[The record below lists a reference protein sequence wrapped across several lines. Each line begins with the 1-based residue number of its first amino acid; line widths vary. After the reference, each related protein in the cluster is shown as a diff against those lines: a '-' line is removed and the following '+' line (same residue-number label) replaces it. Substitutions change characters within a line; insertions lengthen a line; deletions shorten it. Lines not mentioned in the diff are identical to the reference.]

1 MPVTDDDLRSGAYAL
16 SGALNA
22 MLAADGIDPDIL
34 GVPDQVDSDVIA
46 RSIEIDAEFYMSMN
60 PASLTEEYNEILDA
74 AIATKR
80 ESDPNGYV
88 DSMKN
93 DIESWWVGEASQA
106 FTTQCTKI
114 QNCIDSQFEY
124 TVLAA
129 QAIGMM
135 YAVNAQFR
143 ASCLD
148 LMEKTAQTCRSV
160 TDGLGSPGTAWTEAG
175 IGLFRAAIGALKN
188 ADPSKITSWAVEQIW
203 SQVGSAVSN
212 TTVPGAEAIP
222 VVSGYVE
229 ARERLF
235 AAYEDNLDGVG
246 EWISARRED
255 LAGLTMAIPEPL
267 PSCTDVD
274 SPDFRYELFHIGG
287 DVQGDYGPEV
297 ERERQKYVTE
307 KTKPDGV
314 ITHRLAGER

>member
-1 MPVTDDDLRSGAYAL
+1 MPVSDDDLRSAAYAL
-16 SGALNA
+16 SGAMTA
-22 MLAADGIDPDIL
+22 MLAADGLDPDIL
-34 GVPDQVDSDVIA
+34 GVPDHVDGDVIA
-46 RSIEIDAEFYMSMN
+46 RSLEVDAELYMSMS
-60 PASLTEEYNEILDA
+60 PARLTEEYNEILDA
-74 AIATKR
+74 ATTTKR
-80 ESDPNGYV
+80 ESDPNGFV
-88 DSMKN
+88 ESARS
-93 DIESWWVGEASQA
+93 DIEAWWVGEASRA
-106 FTTQCTKI
+106 FTVQCTKI

-160 TDGLGSPGTAWTEAG
+160 TDGLGSPDAAWAEAG
-175 IGLFRAAIGALKN
+175 IGLFRAAIDAIKN

-222 VVSGYVE
+222 VVSGYVA
-229 ARERLF
+229 ARDRLF

-246 EWISARRED
+246 KWISARRED

-267 PSCTDVD
+267 PPCTDVD
-274 SPDFRYELFHIGG
+274 SPDFRYEGFHIGG
-287 DVQGDYGPEV
+287 DMQGDFGAEV
-297 ERERQKYVTE
+297 DRERQKYVAE

-314 ITHRLAGER
+314 ITHRLSGQG